1 MPGQIP
7 LDTRYYPSD
16 FNIHGETIVIPATGL
31 VAMPLLYADRA
42 MIIDSVTMYVFGN
55 VAITPNAV
63 SLKIKQVP
71 ASAEPVFGTATQDIG
86 SFTTLP
92 VATTVAATQTLSFS
106 KTNNNVNNNQVP
118 AGSWVWFQTFAV
130 GSITNTPTVV
140 VQIRYR
146 SQS

>member
-16 FNIHGETIVIPATGL
+16 FNIHGETIVIPGSGL

-42 MIIDSVTMYVFGN
+42 MIIDSVTMYVFGGVSI
-55 VAITPNAV
+55 VANAV

-71 ASAEPVFGTATQDIG
+71 ASAEPVFGTAAQDIG
-86 SFTTLP
+86 SFTALP
-92 VATTVAATQTLSFS
+92 VAITTAATQTLSFS

-118 AGSWVWFQTFAV
+118 AGSWVWFQTNAA

>member
-16 FNIHGETIVIPATGL
+16 FNIHGETIVIPASGL

-118 AGSWVWFQTFAV
+118 AGSWVWFQTSAA
-130 GSITNTPTVV
+130 GGITNTPTVV